1 MSSTQSKSSQRRPS
15 GANRKAP
22 AKGSRSNG
30 AMIVVGVVVVLV
42 LIVGA
47 FFILGKSSSGS
58 STATNSSAQTTPA
71 PASLVQAVANVPQSV
86 INQIGYNSKLIK
98 PATAVNGVTPLVSN
112 GKPEL
117 LYIGAEY
124 CPYCAAMRWPLVE
137 ALSKFGTFTHLN
149 LTHSSSSDVYPNT
162 NTFSF
167 YGSKYQS
174 QYIDFQ
180 SVETTTNQLVNGN
193 YPTLQTPDK
202 SQQAALNALSS
213 ATSGSSAQSIP
224 FIDFGNKYWIAGASY
239 SPQILSGLTWDSIA
253 GALSNPNTLPAQGID
268 QTASMITATIC
279 KITNNQPSNVCTTP
293 LMKKIEA
300 TLGS

>member
-1 MSSTQSKSSQRRPS
+1 MSSTQAKSSQRRPS
-15 GANRKAP
+15 GANRKSP
-22 AKGSRSNG
+22 TKGSRPQG
-30 AMIVVGVVVVLV
+30 GMIVAGVVVLLV
-42 LIVGA
+42 VIVGA
-47 FFILGKSSSGS
+47 FMLLGTSSGTSSSKSSSS
-58 STATNSSAQTTPA
+58 QSDPA
-71 PASLVQAVANVPQSV
+71 PASLIQAVASVPQSV
-86 INQIGYNSKLIK
+86 INQIGYDSKIIK
-98 PATAVNGVTPLVSN
+98 PANAVNGVSPLVSN

-137 ALSKFGTFTHLN
+137 ALSKFGTFTQLN
-149 LTHSSSSDVYPNT
+149 LTHSSSSDIYPNT

-174 QYIDFQ
+174 KYIDFQ

-239 SPQILSGLTWDSIA
+239 SPQVLSGLTWDSIA
-253 GALSNPNTLPAQGID
+253 GSLSNPNTLPALGID

-279 KITNNQPSNVCTTP
+279 KMTNNQPSNVCTTP
-293 LMKKIEA
+293 LIKKIEA

>member
-1 MSSTQSKSSQRRPS
+1 MSSTQAKSSQRRPS
-15 GANRKAP
+15 GANRKSP
-22 AKGSRSNG
+22 TKGSRPHG
-30 AMIVVGVVVVLV
+30 GMIVAGVVVLLV
-42 LIVGA
+42 VIVGA
-47 FFILGKSSSGS
+47 FMLLGTSSGTSSSKSSSS
-58 STATNSSAQTTPA
+58 QSDPA
-71 PASLVQAVANVPQSV
+71 PASLIQAVASVPQSV
-86 INQIGYNSKLIK
+86 INQIGYDSKIIK
-98 PATAVNGVTPLVSN
+98 PANAVNGVSPLVSN

-137 ALSKFGTFTHLN
+137 ALSKFGTFTQLN

-174 QYIDFQ
+174 KYIDFQ

-239 SPQILSGLTWDSIA
+239 SPQVLSGLTWDSIA
-253 GALSNPNTLPAQGID
+253 GSLSNPNTLPALGID

-279 KITNNQPSNVCTTP
+279 KMTNNQPSNVCTTP
-293 LMKKIEA
+293 LIKKIEA

>member
-1 MSSTQSKSSQRRPS
+1 
-15 GANRKAP
+15 
-22 AKGSRSNG
+22 
-30 AMIVVGVVVVLV
+30 MIVAGVVVVLV
-42 LIVGA
+42 VIVGA
-47 FFILGKSSSGS
+47 FLLLGRSSGS
-58 STATNSSAQTTPA
+58 SSTSTNSSSQSTPA
-71 PASLVQAVANVPQSV
+71 PASLVQAVANVPQAV
-86 INQIGYNSKLIK
+86 INQIGYNSKIIK
-98 PATAVNGVTPLVSN
+98 PATAVHGVSPLVSN

-137 ALSKFGTFTHLN
+137 ALSRFGTFTHLN

-167 YGSKYQS
+167 YGAKYQS
-174 QYIDFQ
+174 KYIDFQ

-213 ATSGSSAQSIP
+213 ATGGSSAQSIP

-239 SPQILSGLTWDSIA
+239 SPQVLSGLTWDSIA
-253 GALSNPNTLPAQGID
+253 GSLSNPNTLPALGID

-279 KITNNQPSNVCTTP
+279 KMTNNQPTNVCTTP
-293 LMKKIEA
+293 LIAKIEA